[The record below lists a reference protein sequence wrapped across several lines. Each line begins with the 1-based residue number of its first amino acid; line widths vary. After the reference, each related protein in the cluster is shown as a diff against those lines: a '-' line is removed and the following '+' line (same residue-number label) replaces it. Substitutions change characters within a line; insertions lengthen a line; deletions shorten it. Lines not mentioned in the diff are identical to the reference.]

1 MWCLVELLL
10 IERWE
15 RGRGLVGSSGQQ
27 HAGSRLPETQERPQL
42 MLAGLSSASSLWPSF
57 TFLSNLRFV
66 RVLHP
71 IPRCEQ
77 RYSVWME
84 CWCRAARVP
93 LSVRERLP
101 QLIFA
106 RLAVPLHL
114 DIHHCC
120 HLRMHIAEFST
131 VCGGPWLLGDSAV
144 VGSDVF

>member
-15 RGRGLVGSSGQQ
+15 RGRGLAGSSGQQ

-57 TFLSNLRFV
+57 TFVSNLRFV

-77 RYSVWME
+77 RYSVWSAGTGQPE
-84 CWCRAARVP
+84 SHF
-93 LSVRERLP
+93 SVRERLP

-106 RLAVPLHL
+106 RLAVPLQL
-114 DIHHCC
+114 DIHQCC

-131 VCGGPWLLGDSAV
+131 VCEDPELLGDSAV
-144 VGSDVF
+144 VGPDVF